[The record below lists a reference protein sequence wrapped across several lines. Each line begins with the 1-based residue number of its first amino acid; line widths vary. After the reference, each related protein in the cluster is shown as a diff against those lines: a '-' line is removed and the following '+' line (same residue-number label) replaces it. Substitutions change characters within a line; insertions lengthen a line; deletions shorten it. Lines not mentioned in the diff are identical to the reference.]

1 MANPTSDGNSE
12 PPRRARAPVF
22 APRRDLCLDY
32 ANTLGWRGGAS
43 AETLHGL
50 PDLVKWC
57 AAAGGLLAGTIGA
70 GADWGGA
77 AWCARHPAQAAA
89 IFNRAIAIR
98 ETLYRV
104 FHAVASGGAPA
115 DDDLAELN
123 RALKETP
130 ARSALQRAGTGFGW
144 RVEPTRAA
152 GAPALLAP
160 ALWSA
165 GDLLAGAHLAR
176 VRECANGECLWLFLD
191 ESKNGTRRWCSMS
204 ACGNRAKA
212 HRHYARLKGGGGSAA
227 LTSRRAFLSS
237 RRCPSPC

>member
-1 MANPTSDGNSE
+1 MTNLVATRTTD
-12 PPRRARAPVF
+12 RASSGSRKRIGRAGALVL
-22 APRRDLCLDY
+22 APRHDLCLDF
-32 ANTLGWRGGAS
+32 ANTLGWRGSAP

-57 AAAGGLLAGTIGA
+57 AAAGGLAA
-70 GADWGGA
+70 GATGGGGQWGGA
-77 AWCARHPAQAAA
+77 AWSERHPAQAAA
-89 IFNRAIAIR
+89 TFHRAIVLR
-98 ETLYRV
+98 ETLYRI

-115 DDDLAELN
+115 DGDLIELN
-123 RALKETP
+123 RALQETP
-130 ARSALQRAGTGFGW
+130 ARSTLERDGAGFGW
-144 RVEPTRAA
+144 RVEPKPAG

-191 ESKNGTRRWCSMS
+191 ESRNGTRRWCSMS

-212 HRHYARLKGGGGSAA
+212 HRHYARLKGGG
-227 LTSRRAFLSS
+227 
-237 RRCPSPC
+237 

>member
-1 MANPTSDGNSE
+1 MIDSMARRTPKANGKPAE
-12 PPRRARAPVF
+12 PVRALVL

-32 ANTLGWRGGAS
+32 VNTLGWRGSAP

-50 PDLVKWC
+50 PDLAKWC
-57 AAAGGLLAGTIGA
+57 AAAGSLLAGAIDA
-70 GADWGGA
+70 SADWGGA
-77 AWCARHPAQAAA
+77 AWCERHPAEAAE

-104 FHAVASGGAPA
+104 FHAIAAGGAPA
-115 DDDLAELN
+115 DDDLVGLN
-123 RALKETP
+123 RALQETP
-130 ARSALQRAGTGFGW
+130 ARSALQRAGAGFGW
-144 RVEPTRAA
+144 RVEMRRAA
-152 GAPALLAP
+152 GASTLLAP

-176 VRECANGECLWLFLD
+176 VRECANGQCLWLFLD

-212 HRHYARLKGGGGSAA
+212 HRHYARLKRGSG
-227 LTSRRAFLSS
+227 
-237 RRCPSPC
+237 